1 MGTNVEVTKLTPTEV
16 KVVLAD
22 LRREYTLAGLKEQ
35 DLDPDPFRQFQKWLQ
50 EAVAAGIREPNAMV
64 LATADKS
71 GRPSS
76 RTVLLKGFDERGFIF
91 FTNYLSRKG
100 LELAH
105 NPYAAITFPWVE
117 LERQI
122 CITGKVSKV
131 SREESSAYFKM
142 RPRGSRLGANVS
154 IQSSVISG
162 REELERRLQQLEAQ
176 YPAEEVPLPDNWG
189 GYALMPDQIEFWQG
203 RPNRLHDRLRYTCQ
217 PSGTWRIERL
227 SP

>member
-1 MGTNVEVTKLTPTEV
+1 MGTKVDAAKLTPTEI
-16 KVVLAD
+16 KVALAN

-35 DLDPDPFRQFQKWLQ
+35 DLDPDPIRQFQKWFQ
-50 EAVAAGIREPNAMV
+50 EALSAGILEPNAMV

-76 RTVLLKGFDERGFIF
+76 RTLLLKRVDQRGFVF

-100 LELAH
+100 RELAD
-105 NPYAAITFPWVE
+105 NPHAAMTFPWLE
-117 LERQI
+117 LERQV

-131 SREESSAYFKM
+131 SREEAEAYFKM
-142 RPRGSRLGANVS
+142 RPRGSRLGAHVS

-162 REELERRLQQLEAQ
+162 REELEKKLQQIEAR
-176 YPAEEVPLPDNWG
+176 YPSDEIPPPDYWG
-189 GYALMPDQIEFWQG
+189 GYALAPDHIEFWQG
-203 RPNRLHDRLRYTCQ
+203 RPNRLHDRLRYARQ
-217 PSGTWRIERL
+217 ADGSWKIERL

>member
-1 MGTNVEVTKLTPTEV
+1 MGTNAEVTKLTPTDV

-117 LERQI
+117 L
-122 CITGKVSKV
+122 
-131 SREESSAYFKM
+131 
-142 RPRGSRLGANVS
+142 
-154 IQSSVISG
+154 
-162 REELERRLQQLEAQ
+162 
-176 YPAEEVPLPDNWG
+176 
-189 GYALMPDQIEFWQG
+189 
-203 RPNRLHDRLRYTCQ
+203 
-217 PSGTWRIERL
+217 
-227 SP
+227 